1 MPERKKYAARYAD
14 ALEAL
19 ATATHRPT
27 TVVNLDGRYAIRV
40 ELEFNR
46 FALAANTPDGLSD
59 DPDAYGTWT
68 VGIHQEGSADP
79 RPLAAASREWLIDA
93 FDAAFTELKHSPNW
107 IVSSAQRGELAAD
120 PGDTGPDGG

>member
-40 ELEFNR
+40 ELEFSR
-46 FALAANTPDGLSD
+46 FALAANTPGGLSA
-59 DPDAYGTWT
+59 DPDASGTWT
-68 VGIHQEGSADP
+68 VGIHQDGATDP
-79 RPLAAASREWLIDA
+79 RPLAAASSAWLIDA
-93 FDAAFTELKHSPNW
+93 FDAAFEELRQSANW
-107 IVSSAQRGELAAD
+107 IVTDIQHGELAAD
-120 PGDTGPDGG
+120 PDGENPPGR